1 MLVALAVFT
10 VLVAGVR
17 NHGAAEVGLL
27 LGVLA
32 VAGLAARWLGAR
44 TSSRTRPGS
53 RSRPRRRAS
62 ASRARRP
69 DGRRARSRWASQNRE
84 KG

>member
-17 NHGAAEVGLL
+17 HHDLAEVAVL
-27 LGVLA
+27 LGVLG
-32 VAGLAARWLGAR
+32 VAGLAARRLAKDFLAHPSGFPEPSTAQGLGFA
-44 TSSRTRPGS
+44 
-53 RSRPRRRAS
+53 A
-62 ASRARRP
+62 AAP
-69 DGRRARSRWASQNRE
+69 DGRHARSRWASQNRE